1 MENHCPNCQKDLY
14 TVSKKST
21 LNIINLKNLNNPM
34 KHKYCSDQ
42 CVESKIKNTS
52 KEKENK
58 TEYFPFEIW
67 EGLIKVFG
75 KSKTDEYFIVVDL

>member
-1 MENHCPNCQKDLY
+1 MENHCPNCQKDLSRI
-14 TVSKKST
+14 TNKSI
-21 LNIINLKNLNNPM
+21 LNIINLQSLYNPM
-34 KHKYCSDQ
+34 KHQYCSDK
-42 CVESKIKNTS
+42 CIETKIRNTS
-52 KEKENK
+52 KENN